1 MRSPLFAAAAAAVI
15 LMLAASPHPALAD
28 KSYSHPSIDFEI
40 TFLPDGSA
48 EIEETRAFS
57 FDGSFSWAY
66 IEKGTRG
73 KYGTYDV
80 EFHGVWDADS
90 GEQLRHETYEKNGYE
105 GVKWHYSAKN
115 TTRRFLI
122 KYRISGAVQRYMD
135 AAQFYW
141 HIVGE
146 NHAYIRNVTAAIIP
160 PEPSPYLFKVFI
172 HTQTPPGSLN
182 FAKDFSNA
190 RVELS
195 GVSANDFV
203 ELRVL
208 LDPDI
213 FPDAPLLSGESHGS
227 LLEDERIETE
237 HWRMQEQAR
246 IERAIQSRRSTKI
259 SIVVGAALLAVFIAL
274 YIWLFI
280 KFGKEPDTGYDHD
293 YERDPPQDIPPC
305 ILPAILTQSGVQT
318 TEMGKAFSSALIES
332 ARLGYIEIRETEKK
346 ILLFKSKGLEYELT
360 EKGKQLLMDSYIPS
374 EGERPLIQFE
384 KDALYAVFREAGSGS
399 TVTSDEVEKWAKK
412 TSGSKTN
419 YRRFIDERAK
429 KLRKSFE
436 KKHYSIDDPVS
447 EKARKG
453 FIAISI
459 GFGLIFALLYLGG
472 LKSPI
477 LFGFAPLFIIAGIL
491 LSIPIARRTREAAL
505 EYEKWKAFKRFM
517 SDFSAMKDAGPSLIP
532 LWEHYLVYAVALGVA
547 DKLIKNLRLVAAEHN
562 TPVPMAVWF
571 HPVVA
576 SSFEPGAVGEGLSSL
591 DSMSASLANL
601 ESLASAMSTSTSSG
615 GGFSGGG
622 GGGGGGGGSGA
633 G

>member
-1 MRSPLFAAAAAAVI
+1 MRAPLYSAAATLVMLI
-15 LMLAASPHPALAD
+15 LVASPRPVLAD
-28 KSYSHPSIDFEI
+28 KSYSHPTIDFKI
-40 TFLPDGSA
+40 TFMPDGSA

-57 FDGSFSWAY
+57 FDGSFSWAF

-90 GEQLRHETYEKNGYE
+90 GKQLRHETYEKGGYE
-105 GVKWHYSAKN
+105 GVKWHYSANN

-122 KYRISGAVQRYMD
+122 KYRITGAVQRYMD

-141 HIVGE
+141 KIIGE
-146 NHAYIRNVTAAIIP
+146 SHAYIRKITVALTP

-172 HTQTPPGSLN
+172 HTQTPPGSLD
-182 FAKDFSNA
+182 FAKDFSMA
-190 RVELS
+190 RVKLS
-195 GVSANDFV
+195 GISANDFV

-213 FPDAPLLSGESHGS
+213 FPGAPLLSGESHGS
-227 LLEDERIETE
+227 LLEDERIVTE
-237 HWRMQEQAR
+237 EWRMQEQR
-246 IERAIQSRRSTKI
+246 MIEDYMRSRRLMKYAVVTG
-259 SIVVGAALLAVFIAL
+259 IVLFLIFIAL
-274 YIWLFI
+274 YIWFFI

-293 YERDPPQDIPPC
+293 YERDPPRDIPPC
-305 ILPAILTQSGVQT
+305 VLPAILTQSGVQT
-318 TEMGKAFSSALIES
+318 TEMGRAFSSALIES

-346 ILLFKSKGLEYELT
+346 VLLFTSKGLEYELT
-360 EKGKQLLMDSYIPS
+360 EKGKQFLMDRYVPS

-384 KDALYAVFREAGSGS
+384 GDVLYAVFREAGSGD
-399 TVTSDEVEKWAKK
+399 TVTSENVEKWAKK

-419 YRRFIDERAK
+419 YRRFIDMRAK
-429 KLRKSFE
+429 KLRKNFE
-436 KKHYSIDDPVS
+436 KEYFSIDDPVS

-459 GFGLIFALLYLGG
+459 GFGLIFAVLFLVG
-472 LKSPI
+472 LRSPV
-477 LFGFAPLFIIAGIL
+477 LFGFAPLFIITGVL
-491 LSIPIARRTREAAL
+491 LSIPLARRSEKAAL
-505 EYEKWKAFKRFM
+505 EHEKWKAFKRFM

-547 DKLIKNLRLVAAEHN
+547 DKLIKNLRLVAAEYK

-571 HPVVA
+571 HPVGA

-601 ESLASAMSTSTSSG
+601 ESLASAMSTSPSPG